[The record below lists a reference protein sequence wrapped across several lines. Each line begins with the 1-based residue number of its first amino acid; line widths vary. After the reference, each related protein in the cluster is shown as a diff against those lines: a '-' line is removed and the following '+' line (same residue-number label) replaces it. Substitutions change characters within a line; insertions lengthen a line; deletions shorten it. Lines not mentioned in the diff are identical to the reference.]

1 MKKLGKLLALIL
13 ATTLIGT
20 MFTACGPEVS
30 LESYKKEVAAT
41 YGDED
46 ISLAEANFFLRYAQA
61 QMEQYYWN
69 TYTQYGYKT
78 PWEAPAN
85 KEGTKTMEVIVK
97 EQIMQ
102 QLHQTRVLCDHAAD
116 YEIELTDDE
125 TAKCETKAA
134 QMIADFSDDF
144 LAKAPVDEE
153 VLTSWLQKNMIANKV
168 HQAFIDAAE
177 VEVTDAES
185 QVYTVKYVFFNEVET
200 DDSTSTTGAPAEA
213 TLDKTTEAEE
223 FYNALSDGA
232 DIVEL
237 AKEKSVTDSEQHFLI
252 DDEAYTAS
260 LDEGAEPDEM
270 RVQTKD
276 IAEGAV
282 VKYHVDDKGWYV
294 VQKTTSLDD
303 EATQT
308 KVGSV
313 KETKK
318 EEAFNE
324 TYKQWQEEAPS
335 FSVKAVFEDLV
346 MSDGVQLKMEK
357 ETEGAE
363 GGEGVEEYDGSM
375 EEMIENY
382 AEDVTPTEEA
392 ESTEEPK

>member
-1 MKKLGKLLALIL
+1 MKKLGKLLALIM
-13 ATTLIGT
+13 AMTLLGT

-41 YGDED
+41 YGDEE

-61 QMEQYYWN
+61 QMEQYYWS
-69 TYTQYGYKT
+69 TYAQYGYKT

-116 YEIELTDDE
+116 YEIELTSDD
-125 TAKCETKAA
+125 TAKCEDKAA
-134 QMIADFSDDF
+134 EMIETFSDEF
-144 LAKAPVDEE
+144 LAKAPVNEE
-153 VLTSWLQKNMIANKV
+153 LLTTWLQKNMIANKV

-177 VEVTDAES
+177 VEVSDAES
-185 QVYTVKYVFFNEVET
+185 QVYTVKYVFFNEVES
-200 DDSTSTTGAPAEA
+200 DNSSTTGTPAKA
-213 TLDKTTEAEE
+213 TLDLTAEAEE
-223 FYNALSDGA
+223 FYNALSGGG
-232 DIVEL
+232 DIKEL
-237 AKEKSVTDSEQHFLI
+237 AEAKSLTDSEQHFLI

-260 LDEGAEPDEM
+260 LDEDAEPDEM
-270 RVQTKD
+270 RVQSKD

-294 VQKTTSLDD
+294 VQKVNSLD
-303 EATQT
+303 EAATQT
-308 KVGSV
+308 KAASV
-313 KETKK
+313 KDTKK

-324 TYKQWQEEAPS
+324 TYKQWQDEAPS
-335 FSVKAVFEDLV
+335 FSVKSVFEDLV
-346 MSDGVQLKMEK
+346 MSDGVQLKMDK

-363 GGEGVEEYDGSM
+363 GEEGIEEYDGSM

-392 ESTEEPK
+392 ESVEESK